1 MKMHFLRSFISINLL
16 FLPYIYGLER
26 TSSTIITS
34 DQMEMLKKT
43 SHNEFHFLGQ
53 VKMESKNFYGECD
66 ELFVYSL
73 LSPPQISLPPHYWR
87 YLMGMCGLHKP
98 LNRNTLPWTY
108 VNGDTFCPIPTS
120 VGDASSHRSIPT
132 IGQIQKII
140 AHRNVF
146 LETEDPDTK
155 EIKRAR
161 SNKAVIYPNE
171 GKMILTEN
179 PVVHCSQQGT
189 FMGEKITFFKY
200 SERVIVENNQP
211 QQRATVILSEE
222 NFDL

>member
-1 MKMHFLRSFISINLL
+1 MKIHFLLSLISISLF
-16 FLPYIYGLER
+16 FLPPIYGVER

-34 DQMEMLKKT
+34 DQMEMRKKT

-73 LSPPQISLPPHYWR
+73 LNPPKISLSPLHWK
-87 YLMGMCGLHKP
+87 YLVGMCGPHKP
-98 LNRNTLPWTY
+98 LNRNLLPWTY
-108 VNGDTFCPIPTS
+108 VNRDIFYPIS
-120 VGDASSHRSIPT
+120 ISLEDASPNRSIPT
-132 IGQIQKII
+132 LGQIQKII
-140 AHRNVF
+140 AYRNVF
-146 LETEDPDTK
+146 LETEDPNTG

-200 SERVIVENNQP
+200 AERVIVENNQP

>member
-1 MKMHFLRSFISINLL
+1 MKMHFLLSFISISLF
-16 FLPYIYGLER
+16 FLPHIYGVER

-34 DQMEMLKKT
+34 DQMEMLKKA

-53 VKMESKNFYGECD
+53 VKMESKNFYGECE

-73 LSPPQISLPPHYWR
+73 LSPPTISLSPFR
-87 YLMGMCGLHKP
+87 RRCLTSMCGLCKP
-98 LNRNTLPWTY
+98 LNRNFLPWTY
-108 VNGDTFCPIPTS
+108 VKGDTFCPIHIS
-120 VGDASSHRSIPT
+120 IEDASLQRSIPT
-132 IGQIQKII
+132 IGQIQRII

-146 LETEDPDTK
+146 LETEDPNTG

>member
-1 MKMHFLRSFISINLL
+1 MKMHFLLSFIPLGL
-16 FLPYIYGLER
+16 MCLPHIYGIER

-34 DQMEMLKKT
+34 DHMEMLRKT

-73 LSPPQISLPPHYWR
+73 LSPPKVSLSPFHRRHLIS
-87 YLMGMCGLHKP
+87 MCGPHKQ
-98 LNRNTLPWTY
+98 LNRNFLPWTY
-108 VNGDTFCPIPTS
+108 VNGDTFYPIHIS
-120 VGDASSHRSIPT
+120 VEDASSYRSIPT

-140 AHRNVF
+140 AYRNIF
-146 LETEDPDTK
+146 LETEDPNTG

-161 SNKAVIYPNE
+161 SNKAVIYPDE

-200 SERVIVENNQP
+200 SEHVIVENNQP
-211 QQRATVILSEE
+211 QQRAKVILSEE

>member
-1 MKMHFLRSFISINLL
+1 MKMRFLLSFIPLGL
-16 FLPYIYGLER
+16 MCLPYIYGIER

-34 DQMEMLKKT
+34 DQMEMLRKT

-73 LSPPQISLPPHYWR
+73 LSPPKISLSPFHRR
-87 YLMGMCGLHKP
+87 YLMSMCGPYKK
-98 LNRNTLPWTY
+98 LNRNFLPWTY
-108 VNGDTFCPIPTS
+108 VHGDTFCPINVS
-120 VGDASSHRSIPT
+120 VEDASAYRSMPT

-140 AHRNVF
+140 AYRNVF
-146 LETEDPDTK
+146 LETEDPNTG

-211 QQRATVILSEE
+211 QQRARVILSEE